1 MKRLVLLGL
10 LACLP
15 LALAGELQQLH
26 ARLAPAAAPP
36 EVAPQESPIPG
47 ATVLPGAAPT
57 PARDP
62 GITEIGL
69 ERTRCLAGCPAYTLI
84 IRADGSFRY
93 LGEYG
98 VERLG
103 EHRGTVS
110 LGRLKRVLAFIAE
123 TPFDAYDASYR
134 SPYLD
139 GPTAYVMV
147 RRGEAV
153 KVVEDYAGSAPATLW
168 AVEELIDDLLET
180 AEWNEADTTR

>member
-1 MKRLVLLGL
+1 MRHLVLLGL

-26 ARLAPAAAPP
+26 ARLTPAAEP
-36 EVAPQESPIPG
+36 EPAPQESPIPG
-47 ATVLPGAAPT
+47 AALLPGAAPA
-57 PARDP
+57 PAPDH

-84 IRADGSFRY
+84 VRADGSFRY
-93 LGEYG
+93 QGEYG

-103 EHRGTVS
+103 EHSGAVS
-110 LGRLKRVLAFIAE
+110 LGRLKRLLAFIAE
-123 TPFDAYDASYR
+123 TPFESYEASYR

-180 AEWNEADTTR
+180 ATWDEAGAGR